1 MSENN
6 NKPAVTGGQPYQLT
20 IENLI
25 QTTIFEFFEFNE
37 KEKKND

>member
-1 MSENN
+1 MTERND
-6 NKPAVTGGQPYQLT
+6 KPAVTSGQPYQLI